1 MRILAQQ
8 ACERLG
14 RYRMP
19 FAWTAVHI
27 QDVVTGGPSQMGPE
41 HSRRETAAKLE
52 ETKIAAKAAAERR
65 FEEVRSTGLQF
76 APGRT
81 GCVTSEAL
89 DPICSQLQ
97 SFKPVTLTVNSFFK
111 QVCA

>member
-1 MRILAQQ
+1 MAQQ

-14 RYRMP
+14 KYRMP
-19 FAWTAVHI
+19 FAWTAVHLP
-27 QDVVTGGPSQMGPE
+27 DVVTSSTSAHGSD

-52 ETKIAAKAAAERR
+52 ETKAAAKIAAERR
-65 FEEVRSTGLQF
+65 FEESRSTGLQF

-81 GCVTSEAL
+81 GCVTSDSL
-89 DPICSQLQ
+89 NSMCGQLQ

-111 QVCA
+111 QV